1 MENKILLMA
10 TIVSSLFAIFTPM
23 PVHEY
28 KTPEKDAVVI
38 EAEKYLHDL
47 EHENEVKVEALKH
60 DVDSLL
66 SIKRKIKYIY
76 IQKDSNDLHLVK

>member
-1 MENKILLMA
+1 MENKILLVA

-28 KTPEKDAVVI
+28 KAPEKDPIRI

-47 EHENEVKVEALKH
+47 EHENEIKVESLKH

-66 SIKRKIKYIY
+66 TIKKKIKYIY
-76 IQKDSNDLHLVK
+76 IQRDSI

>member
-1 MENKILLMA
+1 MENKVLLIA
-10 TIVSSLFAIFTPM
+10 TIASSLFAIFTPM

-28 KTPEKDAVVI
+28 KAPKKDPVRI

-47 EHENEVKVEALKH
+47 EHENEIKVQDLKH

-66 SIKRKIKYIY
+66 TIKRKIKYIY
-76 IQKDSNDLHLVK
+76 IQRDSI

>member
-1 MENKILLMA
+1 MENKFLLVA

-28 KTPEKDAVVI
+28 KTPEKDPIRI

-47 EHENEVKVEALKH
+47 EHENEIKVESLKH

-66 SIKRKIKYIY
+66 TIKKKIKYIY
-76 IQKDSNDLHLVK
+76 IQRDSI

>member
-1 MENKILLMA
+1 MENKVLLVA
-10 TIVSSLFAIFTPM
+10 TVVSSLFAIFTPM

-28 KTPEKDAVVI
+28 KPSKKDPVRI

-47 EHENEVKVEALKH
+47 EHDNEIKVEDLKH

-66 SIKRKIKYIY
+66 TIKRKIKYIY
-76 IQKDSNDLHLVK
+76 IQKKDSL

>member
-1 MENKILLMA
+1 MINSMENKILLVA

-28 KTPEKDAVVI
+28 KPSKKDPVSI
-38 EAEKYLHDL
+38 KAEKYLHDL
-47 EHENEVKVEALKH
+47 EKENEVKVESLKH

-66 SIKRKIKYIY
+66 RIKRRIKYIY
-76 IQKDSNDLHLVK
+76 IQRDSI

>member
-1 MENKILLMA
+1 MENKILLAA

-28 KTPEKDAVVI
+28 KAPKKDPIRI

-47 EHENEVKVEALKH
+47 EHENEIKVE
-60 DVDSLL
+60 
-66 SIKRKIKYIY
+66 
-76 IQKDSNDLHLVK
+76 

>member
-1 MENKILLMA
+1 MLVA

-28 KTPEKDAVVI
+28 KAPKKDAIRI

-47 EHENEVKVEALKH
+47 EHENEIKVESLKH

-66 SIKRKIKYIY
+66 TIKKKIKYIY
-76 IQKDSNDLHLVK
+76 IQRDSI